1 MEMSKLSQTT
11 RRQAVLAHMQ
21 DVVRLTGMYPALV
34 LELDER
40 HSSGGEDVVHVYLRG
55 KEHPRTYTY
64 SIDADSALA
73 VYEDTV
79 RALKQYL

>member
-1 MEMSKLSQTT
+1 MEINKLSQTT

-21 DVVRLTGMYPALV
+21 DTIRLTGMYPALV

-40 HSSGGEDVVHVYLRG
+40 HDSGGEDVVHIYLRG

-64 SIDADSALA
+64 SIDADSELA

-79 RALKQYL
+79 KALSRYL